1 MEKDNEN
8 LIYADNMTE
17 SVESLY
23 FHPLY
28 RAEAVKNQKSLA
40 EMDRAFSTVRP
51 RSVIDRLQE
60 YWQTQ
65 ALSEERNSLYL
76 KARQAK
82 GEAKEMLIQKLYD
95 VERDMQYLQKPESF
109 LDQTTSA
116 VSSIARS
123 STRWQTLAGTAAS
136 GAITALS
143 GGAALPLIAAAGVR
157 ALGGMSSAYKP
168 TYESALVEIYRNNPN
183 ISDEE
188 AQRMAEDVA
197 LPSSAIEGVGDIFG
211 ASSIAV
217 SSFAEKGFKAALKKN
232 IQKLTK
238 ESFKKQALK
247 YAGKSAVG
255 AVAEGGQEIVQ
266 EGIEKRSSEKSG
278 ALSKVAG
285 SISDVYSVLGKIVSR
300 EELTKEES
308 ELVNTFLTTS
318 VASLLFSGAVD
329 ATSNVFSL
337 SQDFAEQKQFERKSD
352 AYFNARQQSNLPND
366 VQRDLARNQSI
377 PQVFA
382 DAAKLKAI
390 LQEELD
396 TSTTLSEQQI
406 AEINNV
412 IENCKEAISTT
423 GVIELEGADYANLF
437 LSPEYASLKQK
448 TKGTFFPK
456 ANMVEGNFSSE
467 QISMQAVKE
476 MMPNALESESAFF
489 DALNAIKGVDFLSD
503 EDAIANAMQFNA
515 LANIVSTME
524 GKTWAEI
531 KEERGIS
538 FDISKS
544 LFGKEKVE
552 GVSVKE
558 QEVAV
563 DELQTNLESIAE
575 AIAEPV
581 SQEQLSLD
589 NIIVDEQT
597 KEVIDGNKRV
607 RSAKKSGVKK
617 AKVKTVKHKDA
628 KKLKE
633 KKAEQYSLFQG
644 EAGSLDYNVN
654 QIVLR
659 LTESANP
666 TTFAHE
672 SFHLFDVLMG
682 DLYAKEKLTPFWK
695 KQYEKMYKGV
705 GEKLS
710 DIKNLEKSRESLA
723 ESWERYLMEGVAPKK
738 ELEGLFARF
747 KAMFAK
753 MYESLVRTKKLNK
766 SVREVFDSIFLTQ
779 REAEIALRA
788 INVGAMKKPEN
799 ISDETYSKYVSAK
812 HKATTFASN
821 KTINAIR
828 KATKEI
834 RNSDEYKNAEAELR
848 QEIEAE
854 LAQQQQFIV
863 QNAVQSEKLPS
874 GMTNPKINVTS
885 LSSSLKGLSH
895 IKGITN
901 NQNKGMSLSDYVFLI
916 RNELGLDISEN
927 TFVGYITGNT
937 LEQEVQERLDLA
949 MTEWLQTTYPDL
961 YEQMKAY
968 NNIQNIDA
976 VDAVI
981 YEYIFAKGLEEQSF
995 GETKVLIEKAVN
1007 DILSKTPLKEIAKR
1021 KKYQDMLLGNVLR
1034 QKNAS
1039 ETSAEFANLKL
1050 NQAIIMKVLEKA
1062 KEAEKK
1068 KARFEEHFK
1077 KYKKTPDKQDVK
1089 KIDAYSFDLIKS
1101 LAGKAGLNVGEAR
1114 EAIDVQKKLSNWIE
1128 DKNAK
1133 GFVNSAEAF
1142 DVLHDFVSQD
1152 KSYFDWAYNDFVL
1165 FDTTLRDLEKF
1176 AKNLTSAN
1184 VDEQKTTYS
1193 EDANEWVEN
1202 LSKIGY
1208 EKKESKLR
1216 DFALYGMSYPRLL
1229 KSLLTERL
1237 NSKYLKGLVNGW
1249 FESKKWKNERAQ
1261 IFSDI
1266 LGEEKSRLK
1275 EYLSFDINGKQVH
1288 ITREQA
1294 LVLMLNSGTNHNVN
1308 CAVKTIAGN
1317 PEMFGLDIDTS
1328 LSEKEIEVD
1337 LERQAKEAYR
1347 VILEESPL
1355 EFRKITNDIWAEID
1369 RHKDALSKSFLEAE
1383 GFILKTKEINHF
1395 LEDKIFG
1402 KELGYFPARS
1412 TKYRFEE
1419 EMFKADFYKQ
1429 NAFFPPSS
1437 TQDAK
1442 EEGHGNLELSLNQL
1456 NSWIYSV
1463 GDYIFIAP
1471 SWKRFKRLLEQS
1483 QVKNALDEHTLEGIK
1498 EWLNGFVTSESV
1510 NNIIRA
1516 LDSFA
1521 NYKILGGDILKAA
1534 RQFAGIFFTASDVG
1548 YAETISSLGAF
1559 LSNPMLCLNPI
1570 KSASSLSSYMEQRY
1584 SDPVKY
1590 LFAGYDSE
1598 ELYRKNGKF
1607 IEKSKSVYEK
1617 TNKLFMSFI
1626 TIADAMISYVTWKAS
1641 FNKAL
1646 AEGKSNEDASYIA
1659 DRAVMLTQGDGS
1671 IVNRPKALRGVY
1683 RFLTKYSTFFFA
1695 VQSSLATDVVFQKNR
1710 AAKTNALLTFF
1721 NIIVLGVLYEAII
1734 NSIKEDDDDEESF
1747 LTKALKASAQTA
1759 GNVFIPYFG
1768 FGGGLVSAT
1777 TENKTYPSRIP
1788 LLSIGDNF
1796 AKLINDWKEER
1807 FDDSEI
1813 ISRITKEALPN
1824 AIVSLLSG
1832 D

>member
-1 MEKDNEN
+1 
-8 LIYADNMTE
+8 
-17 SVESLY
+17 
-23 FHPLY
+23 
-28 RAEAVKNQKSLA
+28 
-40 EMDRAFSTVRP
+40 MDRAFSTVRP

-95 VERDMQYLQKPESF
+95 VETDLQYLHKPESF

-123 STRWQTLAGTAAS
+123 STRWQTLAGTVAS
-136 GAITALS
+136 GAITAVS

-188 AQRMAEDVA
+188 AQRMAENVA

-247 YAGKSAVG
+247 YAGKSALG

-318 VASLLFSGAVD
+318 VASILFSGAVD

-337 SQDFAEQKQFERKSD
+337 SQDFAEQKQFQRKSD

-382 DAAKLKAI
+382 DAAKLKVI

-558 QEVAV
+558 QEIAV

-607 RSAKKSGVKK
+607 RSAKKAGVKK

-710 DIKNLEKSRESLA
+710 DIKNLEKSREFLA

-854 LAQQQQFIV
+854 LAQQQQFVV

-937 LEQEVQERLDLA
+937 LEQEAQERLDLA

-1068 KARFEEHFK
+1068 KAKFEEYFK

-1101 LAGKAGLNVGEAR
+1101 LAGKSGLEVGEAR
-1114 EAIDVQKKLSNWIE
+1114 ESIDVQKKLSSWIE

-1152 KSYFDWAYNDFVL
+1152 KSYFDWAYNDFIL
-1165 FDTTLRDLEKF
+1165 FDTTIRDLEKF
-1176 AKNLTSAN
+1176 AKNLTSAEVKN
-1184 VDEQKTTYS
+1184 EKFIYE
-1193 EDANEWVEN
+1193 EDAREWVNN
-1202 LSKIGY
+1202 LKEVGYKNSKSIV
-1208 EKKESKLR
+1208 KKL
-1216 DFALYGMSYPRLL
+1216 AQYGMVYPRLFAGL
-1229 KSLLTERL
+1229 MPERL
-1237 NSKYLKGLVNGW
+1237 NIKYLNKLVTGW
-1249 FESKKWKNERAQ
+1249 FEANKWKNERAQ
-1261 IFSDI
+1261 IFADI
-1266 LGEEKSRLK
+1266 IGEEKSKLS
-1275 EYLSFDINGKQVH
+1275 EYLSFDINGTKVNL
-1288 ITREQA
+1288 TREQV
-1294 LVLMLNSGTNHNVN
+1294 LVLMFHSGTAHNSL
-1308 CAVKTIAGN
+1308 CAIKTIANN
-1317 PEMFGLDIDTS
+1317 PEMFGLYVNED
-1328 LSEKEIEVD
+1328 LSTNEIGND
-1337 LERQAKEAYR
+1337 LIRQANDVYKN
-1347 VILEESPL
+1347 ILENAPKNFQE
-1355 EFRKITNDIWAEID
+1355 ITNGIWEELD
-1369 RHKDALSKSFLEAE
+1369 RHKEDFKKGYFESE
-1383 GFILKTKEINHF
+1383 GMILKLKNIEHFKFKGSILKE
-1395 LEDKIFG
+1395 G
-1402 KELGYFPARS
+1402 LGYFPALS
-1412 TKYRFEE
+1412 TKYDMENEIFRRQFSQQNGY
-1419 EMFKADFYKQ
+1419 FAPNSSKDADE
-1429 NAFFPPSS
+1429 NA
-1437 TQDAK
+1437 
-1442 EEGHGNLELSLNQL
+1442 HGNLELSLGVL
-1456 NSWIYSV
+1456 NEWTHSI
-1463 GDYIFIAP
+1463 GDYIYIAP
-1471 SWKRFKRLLEQS
+1471 SWNNFSRLLNQPTVE
-1483 QVKNALDEHTLEGIK
+1483 NAFDEYTYKGMK
-1498 EWLNGFVTSESV
+1498 EWLRGFVRSESV
-1510 NNIIRA
+1510 NTFIRA

-1521 NYKILGGDILKAA
+1521 NYKILSADIIKAL
-1534 RQFAGIFFTASDVG
+1534 RQFSGIFFTASDVG
-1548 YAETISSLGAF
+1548 FAETVSALGEYI
-1559 LSNPMLCLNPI
+1559 SNPILCLSPI
-1570 KSASSLSSYMEQRY
+1570 KSASKLSAYMEQRY

-1598 ELYRKNGKF
+1598 KIYEEYGKTIERSKNVF
-1607 IEKSKSVYEK
+1607 EK

-1626 TIADAMISYVTWKAS
+1626 TIADAMTSYVTWKAS

-1646 AEGKSNEDASYIA
+1646 AEGKSNEDASYLA
-1659 DRAVMLTQGDGS
+1659 DRTVMLTQGDGS
-1671 IVNRPKALRGVY
+1671 IVNRPEAIKGAY
-1683 RFLTKYSTFFFA
+1683 RFLTKYSTFFFS
-1695 VQSSLATDVVFQKNR
+1695 VQSSLLTDIVFQKNR
-1710 AAKTNALLTFF
+1710 KALNHATLTIVNVIILGAMYEVAINQLKKKKT
-1721 NIIVLGVLYEAII
+1721 
-1734 NSIKEDDDDEESF
+1734 EDDDDEF
-1747 LTKALKASAQTA
+1747 LTKTTKASIHTA
-1759 GNVFIPYFG
+1759 FNVAAPYLG
-1768 FGGGLVSAT
+1768 LGGKLASAV
-1777 TENKTYPSRIP
+1777 TENKTYSTRIP